1 MEKHN
6 SIDADSGG
14 RFSGDRGDWQDEH
27 RRKSPGHCGSQSL
40 QREKPWK
47 RVCVMSLLDNL
58 LGVAAFAWVISE
70 NIPTRQTKRVLSF
83 SSASSWL
90 NQGSGSR
97 GAPLDGISR
106 RCESQVSRL
115 RVQRTLLWPVL
126 VPWVGSPALCWALW
140 AGLWDRDRGWHCSGE
155 PDSEAP

>member
-1 MEKHN
+1 MENCN

-14 RFSGDRGDWQDEH
+14 RFSGDRGDWQDEQ
-27 RRKSPGHCGSQSL
+27 RRKSPGHRGSQSL

-70 NIPTRQTKRVLSF
+70 NIPTRQTKQVPSL

-106 RCESQVSRL
+106 R
-115 RVQRTLLWPVL
+115 
-126 VPWVGSPALCWALW
+126 
-140 AGLWDRDRGWHCSGE
+140 
-155 PDSEAP
+155 